1 MANILGINAFH
12 ADAAAVLLKDGE
24 VVGAIAEERLNRV
37 KHFAGFPA
45 RAINTLLD
53 MAGLGPADLDHIA
66 IGRDG
71 RANLLDKLAFSLTH
85 LHRIPRLARQ
95 RLENR
100 AHIRDIPSL
109 VAEATGVAPEA
120 LTARVH
126 HVEHH
131 LCHAASTYLPSGFE
145 RAAVLTID
153 GFGDFASTMTA
164 VGDGNHL
171 RVLDRVLF
179 PHSLG
184 IFYSAIC
191 QFIGFDKYGDEGKVM
206 GLAPYGKPTF
216 LPALRDLVRLEDD
229 GRFSLDLDWFIH
241 HTEGVDYGMSED
253 GHPTVAPLYSPRL
266 AERFGPP
273 RLRGAALGERDADLA
288 ASLQARFEEVYF
300 HILRHLQR
308 ASGLDALCV
317 AGGVSLNSVGN
328 GKLFQQTGF
337 RRFYAHP
344 AATDDGT
351 AFGAAL
357 FVHHLTLG
365 APRGEPLRH
374 AFLGN
379 AYDDDAIAE
388 ALERAGLR
396 ARARHL
402 DEAALCD
409 ETARHLAR
417 GEVVGWFQGRMEWG
431 PRALGA
437 RSILAHPGHPDM
449 KDILNARIKQ
459 REPFRPFAPSIL
471 EERVGDYF
479 AHTHP
484 SPFMMLVYPTLP
496 ERRADLQ
503 ATDHVDHTG
512 RLQTVSRADAPRYY
526 RLIESFERLTGVP
539 VVLNT
544 SFNENE
550 PVVDTPEQAVD
561 CFRRTDM
568 DVLCLGRYVLKKSR
582 TAT

>member
-12 ADAAAVLLKDGE
+12 ADASAVLLKDGE
-24 VVGAIAEERLNRV
+24 LVGAIAEERLNRV

-45 RAINTLLD
+45 RAIRALLD
-53 MAGLGPADLDHIA
+53 MGGLAASDLDHLA

-71 RANLLDKLAFSLTH
+71 RANLLDKLAFSLKH
-85 LHRIPRLARQ
+85 LGRIPRLARQ
-95 RLENR
+95 RLDNR
-100 AHIRDIPSL
+100 AQVRDIPSL
-109 VAEATGVAPEA
+109 VAQATGVAPGA
-120 LTARVH
+120 LRARVH

-131 LCHAASTYLPSGFE
+131 LCHAASTWLPSGFE
-145 RAAVLTID
+145 RAAILTID

-164 VGDGNHL
+164 VGHGNHI

-184 IFYSAIC
+184 IFYSAMC
-191 QFIGFDKYGDEGKVM
+191 QLIGFDRYGDEGKVM

-216 LPALRDLVRLEDD
+216 LSALREVVRLEDH
-229 GRFSLDLDWFIH
+229 GRFSLDLDAFIH
-241 HTEGVDYGMSED
+241 HTEGVDYGMTED
-253 GHPTVAPLYSPRL
+253 GHPTLAPLYSARMT
-266 AERFGPP
+266 ERFGPP
-273 RLRGAALGERDADLA
+273 RARGGPLTERDVDLA
-288 ASLQARFEEVYF
+288 CSLQARFEEVYF

-308 ASGLDALCV
+308 TTGLDALCV
-317 AGGVSLNSVGN
+317 AGGVALNSVAN
-328 GKLFQQTGF
+328 GKLFEQTGF
-337 RRFYAHP
+337 ARFYAHP

-351 AFGAAL
+351 AFGAAY

-374 AFLGN
+374 AFLGL
-379 AYDDDAIAE
+379 AFDDEQIAR
-388 ALERAGLR
+388 ALAHAGLLE
-396 ARARHL
+396 RARHL
-402 DEAALCD
+402 DEDALCD
-409 ETARHLAR
+409 ETARHIAA

-437 RSILAHPGHPDM
+437 RSILAHPGHPGM

-479 AHTHP
+479 THTHP
-484 SPFMMLVYPTLP
+484 SPFMMLVYPTRP
-496 ERRADLQ
+496 ERRQDLQ

-512 RLQTVSRADAPRYY
+512 RVQTVARADAPRYY
-526 RLIESFERLTGVP
+526 KLIERFERLTGIP
-539 VVLNT
+539 VLLNT

-550 PVVDTPEQAVD
+550 PIVCTPDEAID
-561 CFRRTDM
+561 CFVRTKM
-568 DVLCLGRYVLKKSR
+568 DALAIGGWLVDKGP
-582 TAT
+582 